1 MRNYVE
7 RMKSEIVDH
16 GEYIQISNSR
26 FIFKRCVTGVYV
38 DRDERYS
45 LYRVR
50 IATLSPSLTASLY
63 NLTSEVDAIE
73 ICKYLMDTCCKDTTQ
88 QI

>member
-1 MRNYVE
+1 MRKYVE

-16 GEYIQISNSR
+16 GEYIQINNSR

-50 IATLSPSLTASLY
+50 IATLSPSLAASLY
-63 NLTSEVDAIE
+63 NFTSEADAAE
-73 ICKYLMDTCCKDTTQ
+73 ICIYLMDMCGRDKTQ